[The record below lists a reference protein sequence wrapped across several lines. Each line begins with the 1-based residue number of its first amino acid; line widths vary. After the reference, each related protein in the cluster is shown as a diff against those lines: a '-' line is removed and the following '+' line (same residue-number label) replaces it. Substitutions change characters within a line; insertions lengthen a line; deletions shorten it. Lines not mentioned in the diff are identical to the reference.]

1 MELKEIQELIKMV
14 KKADLCE
21 LKIKE
26 GDYTLIIK
34 NKGSEQA
41 TFIHS
46 GSAGIQ
52 QQQIQSQPAQL
63 NLDDTSGDQEGTKP
77 EAKPAAPKNDN
88 LFIFRS
94 PMVGTFYRKPG
105 ADKDVFVKVGDAV
118 KSGDVLCIIEA
129 MKLFNEIE
137 FDGVEGKIVKILV
150 EDSSPVEYDQP
161 LFQIEKNG

>member
-14 KKADLCE
+14 KKADLGE

-34 NKGSEQA
+34 NKGVGYQTVTTSPAPQPLV
-41 TFIHS
+41 T
-46 GSAGIQ
+46 Q
-52 QQQIQSQPAQL
+52 Q
-63 NLDDTSGDQEGTKP
+63 
-77 EAKPAAPKNDN
+77 AAPTREEN
-88 LFIFRS
+88 FIEETPKAEEARTAAAAAASNENQVTFRS

-105 ADKDVFVKVGDAV
+105 ADKDVFVKVGDTV
-118 KSGDVLCIIEA
+118 KNGDVLCIIEA

-137 FDGVEGKIVKILV
+137 YDGEAGGKIIKILA

-161 LFQIEKNG
+161 LFLIEKT